1 MIPTQLN
8 EIAEFLKTNPYN
20 LSQPLQDGRL
30 NSSVNE
36 EEILNTIKHFFPIQ
50 LPKAREWWDFSFKKN
65 DIFYPVNIKI
75 TTTKTADNLNGKL
88 GIYYALCGLVPEF
101 NDEIAWEKYFQKLH
115 KDLGKNTNRDY
126 YFLIINKNDPKDI
139 FINSLKGIQTLQS
152 NNLPFQCKWD
162 NNREIIQRNF
172 TESKNFILS
181 ALAKSV
187 TLRANIYQN
196 LIENRANF
204 IISFL
209 TSHRFF

>member
-8 EIAEFLKTNPYN
+8 EIAEFLKTNPYH

-36 EEILNTIKHFFPIQ
+36 EEILNTIKDYFPIQ
-50 LPKAREWWDFSFKKN
+50 LPRAREWWDFSFEEN
-65 DIFYPVNIKI
+65 DIFYPVNIKT

-88 GIYYALCGLVPEF
+88 GIYYALCGLLPEF
-101 NDEIAWEKYFQKLH
+101 NNEIAWEKYFQKLH
-115 KDLGKNTNRDY
+115 KDLGTNTNRDY

-139 FINSLKGIQTLQS
+139 FINSLKGIQTLQP

-162 NNREIIQRNF
+162 DNREIVQRDF
-172 TESKNFILS
+172 DGSKNFILS

-187 TLRANIYQN
+187 KLRANIY
-196 LIENRANF
+196 
-204 IISFL
+204 
-209 TSHRFF
+209 

>member
-8 EIAEFLKTNPYN
+8 EIAEFLRTNPYN

-36 EEILNTIKHFFPIQ
+36 EEILNTIKDYFPIQ
-50 LPKAREWWDFSFKKN
+50 LPKAREWWDFSFEEN
-65 DIFYPVNIKI
+65 DIFYPVNIKT

-101 NDEIAWEKYFQKLH
+101 NNEIAWEKYFQKLH

-126 YFLIINKNDPKDI
+126 YFLIINKNDPKDV
-139 FINSLKGIQTLQS
+139 FINSLKGIQTLQP

-162 NNREIIQRNF
+162 DNRKIVQRDFN
-172 TESKNFILS
+172 ESKNFILS

-187 TLRANIYQN
+187 KLRASIY
-196 LIENRANF
+196 
-204 IISFL
+204 
-209 TSHRFF
+209 

>member
-8 EIAEFLKTNPYN
+8 EIAEFLRTNPYH

-30 NSSVNE
+30 NSSVSE
-36 EEILNTIKHFFPIQ
+36 EEILNTIKDYFPIQ
-50 LPKAREWWDFSFKKN
+50 LPRAREWWDFSFEENK
-65 DIFYPVNIKI
+65 IFYPVNTKT

-88 GIYYALCGLVPEF
+88 GIYDALCGLVPEF
-101 NDEIAWEKYFQKLH
+101 NNEIAWEKYFQKLH

-139 FINSLKGIQTLQS
+139 FINSLKGIQTLQP

-162 NNREIIQRNF
+162 NNREIVQRDFN
-172 TESKNFILS
+172 ESKNSILS

-187 TLRANIYQN
+187 KLRANIY
-196 LIENRANF
+196 
-204 IISFL
+204 
-209 TSHRFF
+209 

>member
-36 EEILNTIKHFFPIQ
+36 EEILNTIKDYFPIQ
-50 LPKAREWWDFSFKKN
+50 LPKSREWWDFSFEEN
-65 DIFYPVNIKI
+65 DIFYPVNIKT

-101 NDEIAWEKYFQKLH
+101 NNEIAWEKYFQKLH
-115 KDLGKNTNRDY
+115 KDLGKNTDRDY

-139 FINSLKGIQTLQS
+139 FINSLKGIQTLQP

-162 NNREIIQRNF
+162 NNREIIQRSF
-172 TESKNFILS
+172 IESKNSILS

-187 TLRANIYQN
+187 KLRANIY
-196 LIENRANF
+196 
-204 IISFL
+204 
-209 TSHRFF
+209 

>member
-8 EIAEFLKTNPYN
+8 KIAKFLKTNPYN

-30 NSSVNE
+30 NPSVNE
-36 EEILNTIKHFFPIQ
+36 EEILNTIKHSFAIQ
-50 LPKAREWWDFSFKKN
+50 LPKAREWWDFSFEEN
-65 DIFYPVNIKI
+65 DIFYPVNI

-88 GIYYALCGLVPEF
+88 GIYYALCGLLPTF
-101 NDEIAWEKYFQKLH
+101 NNEIAWEKYFQKLH
-115 KDLGKNTNRDY
+115 KDLGKNTDRDY

-139 FINSLKGIQTLQS
+139 FINSLKGIQTLQP

-181 ALAKSV
+181 TLAKSV
-187 TLRANIYQN
+187 KLRANIY
-196 LIENRANF
+196 LAFKE
-204 IISFL
+204 
-209 TSHRFF
+209 FFGGFFVSIRY

>member
-8 EIAEFLKTNPYN
+8 EIAEFLKTNPYH

-36 EEILNTIKHFFPIQ
+36 EEILNTIKDYFPIQ
-50 LPKAREWWDFSFKKN
+50 LPKAREWWDFSFEENK
-65 DIFYPVNIKI
+65 IFYPVNIKT

-101 NDEIAWEKYFQKLH
+101 NNEIAWEKYFQKLH
-115 KDLGKNTNRDY
+115 KDLGTNTNRDY

-139 FINSLKGIQTLQS
+139 FINSLKGIQTLQP

-162 NNREIIQRNF
+162 NNRGIIQRDF
-172 TESKNFILS
+172 DGSKNFILS

-187 TLRANIYQN
+187 TLRANIY
-196 LIENRANF
+196 LAFKEVF
-204 IISFL
+204 GE
-209 TSHRFF
+209 FFE

>member
-20 LSQPLQDGRL
+20 LSQLLQDGRL
-30 NSSVNE
+30 NPSVNE
-36 EEILNTIKHFFPIQ
+36 EEILNTIKDYFPIQ
-50 LPKAREWWDFSFKKN
+50 LPRAREWWDFSFEEN
-65 DIFYPVNIKI
+65 DIFYPVNIKT

-101 NDEIAWEKYFQKLH
+101 NNEIAWEKYFQKLH

-126 YFLIINKNDPKDI
+126 YSLIINKNDPKDV
-139 FINSLKGIQTLQS
+139 FINSLKGIQTLQP

-162 NNREIIQRNF
+162 NNRKIVQRSF
-172 TESKNFILS
+172 IESKNFILS

-187 TLRANIYQN
+187 KLRANIY
-196 LIENRANF
+196 
-204 IISFL
+204 L
-209 TSHRFF
+209 TFKDFFGEFFE

>member
-8 EIAEFLKTNPYN
+8 GIAEFLKTNPYN

-36 EEILNTIKHFFPIQ
+36 EEILNTIKDYFPIQ
-50 LPKAREWWDFSFKKN
+50 LPKAREWWDFSFEENK
-65 DIFYPVNIKI
+65 IFYPVNIKT

-88 GIYYALCGLVPEF
+88 GIYYALCDLVPTF
-101 NDEIAWEKYFQKLH
+101 NNEIAWEKYFQKLH

-126 YFLIINKNDPKDI
+126 YFLIINKNDPKDV
-139 FINSLKGIQTLQS
+139 FINSLKGIQTLQP

-162 NNREIIQRNF
+162 NNRKIVQRDF
-172 TESKNFILS
+172 DESKNFILS

-187 TLRANIYQN
+187 KLRANIY
-196 LIENRANF
+196 
-204 IISFL
+204 
-209 TSHRFF
+209 

>member
-36 EEILNTIKHFFPIQ
+36 EEILNTIKDYFPIQ
-50 LPKAREWWDFSFKKN
+50 LPKAREWWDFSFEEN
-65 DIFYPVNIKI
+65 DIFYPVNIKT

-88 GIYYALCGLVPEF
+88 GIYYALCGLLPEF
-101 NDEIAWEKYFQKLH
+101 NNEIAWEKYFQKLH
-115 KDLGKNTNRDY
+115 KDLGTNTDRDY

-139 FINSLKGIQTLQS
+139 FINSLKGIQTLQP

-162 NNREIIQRNF
+162 NNREIVQRNF
-172 TESKNFILS
+172 IESKNFILS

-187 TLRANIYQN
+187 KLRANIYFG
-196 LIENRANF
+196 E
-204 IISFL
+204 
-209 TSHRFF
+209 FFE

>member
-20 LSQPLQDGRL
+20 LSQPLQDGCL

-36 EEILNTIKHFFPIQ
+36 EEILNIIKDYFPIQ
-50 LPKAREWWDFSFKKN
+50 LPKAREWWDFSFEEN
-65 DIFYPVNIKI
+65 DIFYPVNI

-88 GIYYALCGLVPEF
+88 GIYYALCGLLPEF
-101 NDEIAWEKYFQKLH
+101 NNEIAWEKYFQKLH

-139 FINSLKGIQTLQS
+139 FINSLKGIQTLQP

-172 TESKNFILS
+172 DGSKNSILS

-187 TLRANIYQN
+187 KLRANIY
-196 LIENRANF
+196 
-204 IISFL
+204 
-209 TSHRFF
+209 

>member
-1 MIPTQLN
+1 MIPARLN
-8 EIAEFLKTNPYN
+8 EIAEFLRTNPYH

-36 EEILNTIKHFFPIQ
+36 EEILNTIKDYFPIQ
-50 LPKAREWWDFSFKKN
+50 LPKAREWWDFSFKEN
-65 DIFYPVNIKI
+65 DIFYPVNIKT

-101 NDEIAWEKYFQKLH
+101 NNEIAWEKYFQKLH

-126 YFLIINKNDPKDI
+126 YFLIINKNDPKDV
-139 FINSLKGIQTLQS
+139 FINSLKGIQTLQP

-162 NNREIIQRNF
+162 NNREIVQRDF
-172 TESKNFILS
+172 DGSKNFILS

-187 TLRANIYQN
+187 KLRANIY
-196 LIENRANF
+196 
-204 IISFL
+204 
-209 TSHRFF
+209 

>member
-8 EIAEFLKTNPYN
+8 EIAKFLKTNPYN
-20 LSQPLQDGRL
+20 LSQPLQDGCL
-30 NSSVNE
+30 NLSVNE
-36 EEILNTIKHFFPIQ
+36 EEILNTIKHFPIQ

-65 DIFYPVNIKI
+65 DIFYPVNIKT

-101 NDEIAWEKYFQKLH
+101 NNEIAWEKYFQKLH
-115 KDLGKNTNRDY
+115 KDLAKNTNRDY

-139 FINSLKGIQTLQS
+139 FINSLKGIQTLQP

-162 NNREIIQRNF
+162 NNREIVQRSF
-172 TESKNFILS
+172 IESKNFILS

-187 TLRANIYQN
+187 TLRANIY
-196 LIENRANF
+196 
-204 IISFL
+204 
-209 TSHRFF
+209 

>member
-8 EIAEFLKTNPYN
+8 EIAEFLKTNPCH

-36 EEILNTIKHFFPIQ
+36 EEILNTIKDYFPIQ
-50 LPKAREWWDFSFKKN
+50 LPKARKWWDFSFEENK
-65 DIFYPVNIKI
+65 IFYPVNIKT

-101 NDEIAWEKYFQKLH
+101 NNEIAWEKYFQKLH

-139 FINSLKGIQTLQS
+139 FINSLKGIQTLQP

-162 NNREIIQRNF
+162 NNRKIVQRDF
-172 TESKNFILS
+172 DESKNFILS

-187 TLRANIYQN
+187 KLRANIY
-196 LIENRANF
+196 
-204 IISFL
+204 L
-209 TSHRFF
+209 TFKEVFGEFFE

>member
-36 EEILNTIKHFFPIQ
+36 EEILNTIKDYFPIQ

-65 DIFYPVNIKI
+65 DIFYPVNIKT

-88 GIYYALCGLVPEF
+88 GIYYALCGLLPEF
-101 NDEIAWEKYFQKLH
+101 NNEIAWEKYFQKLH
-115 KDLGKNTNRDY
+115 KDLGKNTDRDY

-139 FINSLKGIQTLQS
+139 FINSLKGIQTLQP

-162 NNREIIQRNF
+162 NNREIVQRSF
-172 TESKNFILS
+172 DGSKNFILS

-187 TLRANIYQN
+187 KLRANIY
-196 LIENRANF
+196 
-204 IISFL
+204 L
-209 TSHRFF
+209 TFKEVFGEFFE